1 MRLRPAILLV
11 LAAVPVAGV
20 HPGAEAA
27 AAPADPASLQPVARP
42 PDASD
47 PSPPDPDALD
57 TTVARLEGEQ
67 RATQREQR
75 ALKERERQSLTRTVV
90 FGRAYVRATRTG
102 LLPVTGGFS
111 ALVDHASRLE
121 RLRRAAERELAEQR
135 AIVRHREV
143 VTTRLRDLDARL
155 AVARAQR
162 QTMAQAHSALLAAR
176 DREQAFQRAFEGA
189 SPGGAVVYG
198 PGAGPVDPM
207 LGAAGFRATQGR
219 LPFPVAGRTVL
230 QVARRPGI
238 EGPGVDVRAAPGSVV
253 RAVYPGRVAFA
264 DEYAAY
270 GRTVII
276 DHGDRYFSVSA
287 ALGTID
293 VQVGDDVAAGAP
305 LGTVARDLDG
315 GSMYFE
321 LRHGADT
328 IDAADWLG
336 I

>member
-1 MRLRPAILLV
+1 MRR
-11 LAAVPVAGV
+11 LAAALIVIGAVPLAGA
-20 HPGAEAA
+20 HRAAEAQA
-27 AAPADPASLQPVARP
+27 LPAEPTVLQPGVTREARDDLP
-42 PDASD
+42 
-47 PSPPDPDALD
+47 PPDPEAVD
-57 TTVARLEGEQ
+57 TTVAKLEAEQ
-67 RATQREQR
+67 RAAQREQR
-75 ALKERERQSLTRTVV
+75 ALQERERQSVARAVV
-90 FGRAYVRATRTG
+90 FGRAYVRTRRSG

-111 ALVDHASRLE
+111 AFVDHASRLE
-121 RLRRAAERELAEQR
+121 RLRRAAERELVEQR
-135 AIVRHREV
+135 GILRDREA
-143 VTTRLRDLDARL
+143 VTARLRDLDVRL
-155 AVARAQR
+155 SVARAQR
-162 QTMAQAHSALLAAR
+162 QTLAQAHSALLAAR
-176 DREQAFQRAFEGA
+176 DRELAFRRAFEGA
-189 SPGGAVVYG
+189 GPGGAVIYG
-198 PGAGPVDPM
+198 PGAGPIDPI
-207 LGAAGFRATQGR
+207 LGAAGFGATQGR

-287 ALGTID
+287 ALGAID
-293 VQVGDDVAAGAP
+293 VQVGDEVAAGAP

-328 IDAADWLG
+328 IDAAEWLG

>member
-1 MRLRPAILLV
+1 MRLRPAIPLV
-11 LAAVPVAGV
+11 LAAVAIAGV
-20 HPGAEAA
+20 RPGADAV
-27 AAPADPASLQPVARP
+27 AAPADPVALEPGVSP
-42 PDASD
+42 PDPAD
-47 PSPPDPDALD
+47 LPPPDPDAID

-67 RATQREQR
+67 RAVQREQR
-75 ALKERERQSLTRTVV
+75 ALKERERQSLARTLV

-111 ALVDHASRLE
+111 AFVDHASRIE
-121 RLRRAAERELAEQR
+121 RLRRAAEREIAQQR
-135 AIVRHREV
+135 AIVRDREV
-143 VTTRLRDLDARL
+143 VTARLRDLDARL
-155 AVARAQR
+155 SVARAQR
-162 QTMAQAHSALLAAR
+162 QTMAQAHTALLAAR
-176 DREQAFQRAFEGA
+176 DRELAFRRAFEGPG
-189 SPGGAVVYG
+189 PGGAVVYG
-198 PGAGPVDPM
+198 PGAGPIDPV
-207 LGAAGFRATQGR
+207 LGAAGFGATQGR
-219 LPFPVAGRTVL
+219 LPLPVAGRTVI

-270 GRTVII
+270 GRTVIV

-293 VQVGDDVAAGAP
+293 VEVGDDVAAGAA